1 MALYNNEI
9 VSFHIGQTPL
19 AAGIQAALE
28 EAIRITADFP
38 YRRTFHYDQ
47 GWAYQMKSYVNRLR
61 EERIF
66 QSMSRKGNCL
76 DNSVM
81 ENFFGLLK
89 QEIYYGCVYH
99 SCEELKVAIE
109 EYIVYYNER
118 RIKASLGWM
127 SPAQYRRRHFAS

>member
-47 GWAYQMKSYVNRLR
+47 GWAYQMKSYMNRLR
-61 EERIF
+61 EECIF

-81 ENFFGLLK
+81 KNFFGLLK